1 MVYRTAPVSM
11 TLNKAKSSETLVE
24 NRDFFIQLLYNN
36 PIPEENGG
44 KYFHAVFFQKQAQ
57 SPAYEVV

>member
-1 MVYRTAPVSM
+1 M

-44 KYFHAVFFQKQAQ
+44 KYFHAVFFQNQAQ